1 MNKILNYT
9 LLLFLFTLFGCGF
22 KPILTSKGYQFSI
35 NINTI
40 SGDQKVNSIITN
52 RFKSLKENENKY
64 DLNLSSKKIKKIIS
78 KDSKGDT
85 TMFELVIDIKYNV
98 EKSGEIIIQN
108 TIKERTTYNNITDKF
123 ELENYENNIIDNLSN
138 KISNKIIS
146 SISDIDQ

>member
-22 KPILTSKGYQFSI
+22 EPILTSKGYEFSI

-40 SGDQKVNSIITN
+40 NGDQKVNSIITN
-52 RFKSLKENENKY
+52 RFKSLKGNEKKY
-64 DLNLSSKKIKKIIS
+64 DLNLSSKKIKNIIS

-85 TMFELVIDIKYNV
+85 TMFELVIDVKYNV
-98 EKSGEIIIQN
+98 EKNGKIIIQN
-108 TIKERTTYNNITDKF
+108 IIKERTTYNNISDKF

-146 SISDIDQ
+146 SISDIYQ

>member
-9 LLLFLFTLFGCGF
+9 LLLFLFNLFGCGF
-22 KPILTSKGYQFSI
+22 EPILTSKGYEFSI

-40 SGDQKVNSIITN
+40 NGDQKVNSIITN
-52 RFKSLKENENKY
+52 RFKSLKGNEKKY
-64 DLNLSSKKIKKIIS
+64 DLNLSSKKIKNIIS

-85 TMFELVIDIKYNV
+85 TMFELVIDVKYNV
-98 EKSGEIIIQN
+98 EKNGKIIIQN
-108 TIKERTTYNNITDKF
+108 IIKERTTYNNISDKF

-146 SISDIDQ
+146 SISDIYQ